1 MFFQEDSPASLSASP
16 GSDRARRTTDIS
28 GRRCLESLARFD
40 LVGSWVKMFS
50 GFLIG
55 TGEWY
60 SDRCSLTWKL
70 RGTRFGRMYCQLRV
84 SERRTAEIGYGLL
97 PTPDASL
104 ATGGKVQKPDV
115 SITGKAPNGEKRQM
129 SLADYARRGL
139 LPTPTAA
146 NASQG
151 LESKDGRGNPLLPMA
166 ARMMLPTP
174 TATSDAKGGST
185 RSDPKMQN
193 STLAHAVHGI
203 IGTPGKSSQLN
214 PRFVGEMMGYPP
226 DWTALPFQAGEGKV

>member
-1 MFFQEDSPASLSASP
+1 
-16 GSDRARRTTDIS
+16 
-28 GRRCLESLARFD
+28 
-40 LVGSWVKMFS
+40 
-50 GFLIG
+50 
-55 TGEWY
+55 
-60 SDRCSLTWKL
+60 
-70 RGTRFGRMYCQLRV
+70 
-84 SERRTAEIGYGLL
+84 
-97 PTPDASL
+97 
-104 ATGGKVQKPDV
+104 
-115 SITGKAPNGEKRQM
+115 
-129 SLADYARRGL
+129 
-139 LPTPTAA
+139 
-146 NASQG
+146 